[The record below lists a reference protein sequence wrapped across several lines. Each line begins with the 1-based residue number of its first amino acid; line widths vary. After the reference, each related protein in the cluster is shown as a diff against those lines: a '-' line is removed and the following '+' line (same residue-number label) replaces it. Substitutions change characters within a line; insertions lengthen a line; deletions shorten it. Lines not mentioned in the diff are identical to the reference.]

1 MENKNQ
7 LGLISTIAGVV
18 ALVLSV
24 IGLFGGFAFRG
35 GWLAL
40 IAIVLGIIAIILAS
54 SSKKNGGKGTA
65 GMVTGIIALII
76 GVVAGVCCIICNC
89 AGYYAVTDAVYD
101 AAGNLDELN
110 DLYGELEDLY

>member
-40 IAIVLGIIAIILAS
+40 IAIVLGIVAIVLSA
-54 SSKKNGGKGTA
+54 SSKKNGGKGNA
-65 GMVTGIIALII
+65 GMVMGIIALIV
-76 GVVAGVCCIICNC
+76 GVIAGLCCIICNC

-101 AAGNLDELN
+101 AAGDLNELAGLYDEL
-110 DLYGELEDLY
+110 Y